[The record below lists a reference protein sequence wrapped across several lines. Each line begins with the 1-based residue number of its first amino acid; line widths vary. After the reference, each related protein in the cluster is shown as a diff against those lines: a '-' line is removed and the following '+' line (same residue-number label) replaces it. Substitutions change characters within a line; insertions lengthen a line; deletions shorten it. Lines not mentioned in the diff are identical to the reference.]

1 MKNGQYVVETC
12 IVLFVVLFCFVL
24 FFSETLNTEIII
36 KPFFIQALYPF

>member
-12 IVLFVVLFCFVL
+12 IVLFVVLFCF